1 MSVVTQGRGGGGRGL
16 SEALHLEVLG
26 HRQEGGEI
34 LLSNVDLTVV
44 HEVEYRHKVRVF
56 DTFQVQEWVVMF
68 EAMEQGSETDTY
80 VTLRRRIV
88 TMIMPISHHSSPE
101 KRGAGGED
109 ELVGLDLLLLA
120 RDRHIEKVLLVPYL
134 LEGLADVP
142 LEVVP
147 LKTKFIP
154 RPHVNT

>member
-1 MSVVTQGRGGGGRGL
+1 
-16 SEALHLEVLG
+16 
-26 HRQEGGEI
+26 
-34 LLSNVDLTVV
+34 
-44 HEVEYRHKVRVF
+44 
-56 DTFQVQEWVVMF
+56 
-68 EAMEQGSETDTY
+68 
-80 VTLRRRIV
+80 
-88 TMIMPISHHSSPE
+88 MIMPMSHHSSPE

-120 RDRHIEKVLLVPYL
+120 RNRHIEKVLLVPYL